1 MNVFELFAVLSLDK
15 SEYEEGL
22 NNAEKDA
29 EGFGSKIK
37 KGFGV
42 AAKAVGGAMIAG
54 GAAVAALTKQS
65 VEAYA
70 DYEQLVGGIE
80 TLFGTGGKS
89 LQEFA
94 DEQGKTIDEVADE
107 YDMLQKRQATAM
119 DNAANAYKTAG
130 LSANEYMETVTS
142 FAAALNASLGD
153 EYAWQSANYAQS
165 AIVQMADNANKMGTS
180 MESIQNAYMGFSKQ
194 NYTMLDNLKLGY
206 GGTKEE
212 MERLLRDAEELE
224 GYVEGAF
231 DVSNF
236 ADVVEAIGIIQDNL
250 GISGTTAKEA
260 ASTISG
266 SVAMMKSAWSNLVAG
281 MANDEADFDLLI
293 DNMVESVET
302 ASKNIIPRAEKALSG
317 VASLIEKLAPMIA
330 DRLPSLISEL
340 LPKLINAATSIVN
353 AIIAVLPTIITSLAS
368 ALIENAPVLIE
379 GIIGLITAIVAA
391 LPDLVRVLIEK
402 LPEILT
408 AIAEALITNVPILI
422 KAIIELVALIGSAL
436 WKLLKKGITMLG
448 DWLGEVWDSIVAW
461 FKELPSKL
469 TYWLGYAIGAAA
481 AFLRDL
487 PGNLWNL
494 LLKLIAKVGEFGA
507 NLRNKASEMARNF
520 KDSLINGIRELPER
534 IRQVG
539 QNIIDGLKN
548 GILEKWEDLKNWF
561 SNLGQGL
568 IDGFKNTFKIGSP
581 SKVFAQLGGFMAE
594 GLGIGF
600 GDEFA
605 DVKKDIENVSL
616 DMNVKANAEGYTT
629 RFEQSQQPII
639 IENHV
644 VAELDGKQIF
654 KSVRRENKT
663 NTLATG
669 YNALALL

>member
-1 MNVFELFAVLSLDK
+1 MNVFELFATLTLDD
-15 SEYEEGL
+15 EGYKKGL
-22 NNAEKDA
+22 DNAEKDA

-42 AAKAVGGAMIAG
+42 ATKAIGGALVAG
-54 GAAVAALTKQS
+54 GAAVGALTKQS

-89 LQEFA
+89 LQEYA
-94 DEQGKTIDEVADE
+94 DEQGKTIDEVVDE
-107 YDMLQKRQATAM
+107 YDMLQKRQTTAM

-153 EYAWQSANYAQS
+153 EYAWESANYAQS

-224 GYVEGAF
+224 GYAEGAF

-236 ADVVEAIGIIQDNL
+236 ADIVEAIGIIQDNL

-266 SVAMMKSAWSNLVAG
+266 SVAMMKSAWSNLITG
-281 MANDEADFDLLI
+281 MADDEADFDLLI
-293 DNMVESVET
+293 DNMVESVEI
-302 ASKNIIPRAEKALSG
+302 AGQNIIPRAEKALNG

-340 LPKLINAATSIVN
+340 LPKLISAATSILN
-353 AIIAVLPTIITSLAS
+353 AIIAVLPTIITSLAT

-408 AIAEALITNVPILI
+408 AIAQALVTNVPILI
-422 KAIIELVALIGSAL
+422 KAVVELVVLIGQAL

-448 DWLGEVWDSIVAW
+448 EWLGEAWDSIMAW

-487 PGNLWNL
+487 PSNLWNL

-507 NLRNKASEMARNF
+507 NLKERASEMARNF
-520 KDSLINGIRELPER
+520 KDNLINGIRELPDK

-548 GILEKWEDLKNWF
+548 GIMEKWEDLKNWF

-594 GLGIGF
+594 GLGIGWE
-600 GDEFA
+600 DEFA
-605 DVKKDIENVSL
+605 DVKKNIETVGL

-629 RFEQSQQPII
+629 KSEQTQPTPV
-639 IENHV
+639 NV
-644 VAELDGKQIF
+644 TVQLQGDANRLF
-654 KSVRRENKT
+654 KVIRQENKT

>member
-1 MNVFELFAVLSLDK
+1 MNVFELFATLTLDD
-15 SEYEEGL
+15 EGYKKGL
-22 NNAEKDA
+22 DNAEKDA

-42 AAKAVGGAMIAG
+42 ATKAIGGALVAG
-54 GAAVAALTKQS
+54 GAAVGALTKQS

-107 YDMLQKRQATAM
+107 YDMLQKRQTTAM

-153 EYAWQSANYAQS
+153 EYAWQSANDAHL
-165 AIVQMADNANKMGTS
+165 AVVQMADNANKMGTS

-236 ADVVEAIGIIQDNL
+236 ADIVEAIGIIQDNL

-266 SVAMMKSAWSNLVAG
+266 SVAMMKSAWSNLITG
-281 MANDEADFDLLI
+281 MADDEADFDLLI
-293 DNMVESVET
+293 DNMVESVEI
-302 ASKNIIPRAEKALSG
+302 AGQNIIPRAEKALNG

-340 LPKLINAATSIVN
+340 LPKLISAATSILN
-353 AIIAVLPTIITSLAS
+353 AIIAVLPTIITSLAT

-408 AIAEALITNVPILI
+408 AIAQALVTNVPILI
-422 KAIIELVALIGSAL
+422 KAVVELVVLIGQAL

-448 DWLGEVWDSIVAW
+448 EWLGEVWDSIMAW

-487 PGNLWNL
+487 PSNLWNL

-507 NLRNKASEMARNF
+507 NLKERASEMARNF
-520 KDSLINGIRELPER
+520 KDNLINGIRELPDK

-594 GLGIGF
+594 GLGIGWE
-600 GDEFA
+600 DEFA
-605 DVKKDIENVSL
+605 DVKKNIETVGL

-629 RFEQSQQPII
+629 KSEQTQPTPV
-639 IENHV
+639 NV
-644 VAELDGKQIF
+644 TVQLQGDANRLF
-654 KSVRRENKT
+654 KVIRQENKT

>member
-1 MNVFELFAVLSLDK
+1 MNVFELFATLTLDD
-15 SEYEEGL
+15 EGYKKGL
-22 NNAEKDA
+22 DNAEKDA

-42 AAKAVGGAMIAG
+42 ATKAIGGAMVAG

-70 DYEQLVGGIE
+70 EYEQLVGGVE
-80 TLFGTGGKS
+80 TLFDNTEGIEMLKGVMQDAGYTA
-89 LQEFA
+89 EEIA
-94 DEQGKTIDEVADE
+94 DRISKIEDPIEKVM
-107 YDMLQKRQATAM
+107 Y
-119 DNAANAYKTAG
+119 NAANAYKTAG
-130 LSANEYMETVTS
+130 LSANEYMETVTGM
-142 FAAALNASLGD
+142 AAALN
-153 EYAWQSANYAQS
+153 SATDDQNES
-165 AIVQMADNANKMGTS
+165 ARLADMAIIDMADNANKMGST
-180 MESIQNAYMGFSKQ
+180 MESIQNAYSGFAKQ

-212 MERLLRDAEELE
+212 MQRLLEDAERISGFEYDLSS
-224 GYVEGAF
+224 Y
-231 DVSNF
+231 
-236 ADVVEAIGIIQDNL
+236 ADVVEAIHVVQEEMGIA
-250 GISGTTAKEA
+250 GTTAKEA
-260 ASTISG
+260 SETISG
-266 SVAMMKSAWSNLVAG
+266 SVAMMKSAWSNLITG
-281 MANDEADFDLLI
+281 MADDEADFDLLI
-293 DNMVESVET
+293 DNMVESVEI
-302 ASKNIIPRAEKALSG
+302 AGQNIIPRAEKALNG

-340 LPKLINAATSIVN
+340 LPKLISAATSILN
-353 AIIAVLPTIITSLAS
+353 AIIAVLPTIITSLAT

-408 AIAEALITNVPILI
+408 AIAQALVTNVPILI
-422 KAIIELVALIGSAL
+422 KAVVELVVLIGQAL

-448 DWLGEVWDSIVAW
+448 EWLGEVWDSIMAW

-487 PGNLWNL
+487 PSNLWNL

-507 NLRNKASEMARNF
+507 NLKNKASEMARNF
-520 KDSLINGIRELPER
+520 KDNLINGIRELPDK

-594 GLGIGF
+594 GLGIGWE
-600 GDEFA
+600 DEFA
-605 DVKKDIENVSL
+605 DVKKNIETVGL

-629 RFEQSQQPII
+629 KSEQTQPTPV
-639 IENHV
+639 NV
-644 VAELDGKQIF
+644 TVQLQGDANKLF
-654 KSVRRENKT
+654 KVIRQENKT

>member
-1 MNVFELFAVLSLDK
+1 MNVFELFATLTLDD
-15 SEYEEGL
+15 EGYKKGL
-22 NNAEKDA
+22 DNAEKDA

-42 AAKAVGGAMIAG
+42 AAKAVSGAMVAG

-70 DYEQLVGGIE
+70 DYEQLVGGVE
-80 TLFGTGGKS
+80 TLFDNTEGIEMLKGVMQDAGYT
-89 LQEFA
+89 A
-94 DEQGKTIDEVADE
+94 DEIADRISKIE
-107 YDMLQKRQATAM
+107 DPIEKVMY
-119 DNAANAYKTAG
+119 NAANAYKTAG
-130 LSANEYMETVTS
+130 LSANEYMETVTGM
-142 FAAALNASLGD
+142 AAALN
-153 EYAWQSANYAQS
+153 SATDDQNES
-165 AIVQMADNANKMGTS
+165 ARLADMAIIDMADNANKMGST
-180 MESIQNAYMGFSKQ
+180 MESIQNAYSGFAKQ

-212 MERLLRDAEELE
+212 MQRLLEDAERISGFEYDLSS
-224 GYVEGAF
+224 Y
-231 DVSNF
+231 
-236 ADVVEAIGIIQDNL
+236 ADIVEAIHVVQEEMGIA
-250 GISGTTAKEA
+250 GTTSKEA
-260 ASTISG
+260 SETISG
-266 SVAMMKSAWSNLVAG
+266 SVAMMKSAWSNLITG
-281 MANDEADFDLLI
+281 MADDEADFDLLI
-293 DNMVESVET
+293 DNMVESVEI
-302 ASKNIIPRAEKALSG
+302 AGQNIIPRAEKALNG

-340 LPKLINAATSIVN
+340 LPKLISAATSILN
-353 AIIAVLPTIITSLAS
+353 AIIAVLPTIITSLAT
-368 ALIENAPVLIE
+368 ALIENAPILIE

-408 AIAEALITNVPILI
+408 AIAQALVTNVPILI
-422 KAIIELVALIGSAL
+422 KAVVELVVLIGQAL

-448 DWLGEVWDSIVAW
+448 DWLGEVWDSIMAW

-487 PGNLWNL
+487 PSNLWNL

-507 NLRNKASEMARNF
+507 NLKNKASEMARNF
-520 KDSLINGIRELPER
+520 KDNLINGIRELPDK

-548 GILEKWEDLKNWF
+548 GIMEKWEDLKNWF

-594 GLGIGF
+594 GLGIGWE
-600 GDEFA
+600 DEFA
-605 DVKKDIENVSL
+605 DVKKNIETVGL

-629 RFEQSQQPII
+629 KSEQTQPTPV
-639 IENHV
+639 NV
-644 VAELDGKQIF
+644 TVQLQGDANKLF
-654 KSVRRENKT
+654 KVIRQENKT

>member
-1 MNVFELFAVLSLDK
+1 MNVFDLFAVLSLDK
-15 SEYEEGL
+15 SEYEKGL
-22 NNAEKDA
+22 DGAEKDA

-42 AAKAVGGAMIAG
+42 AAKAVGGAMVAG

-70 DYEQLVGGIE
+70 EYEQLVGGVE
-80 TLFGTGGKS
+80 TLFDNTEGIEMLKGVMQDAGYT
-89 LQEFA
+89 A
-94 DEQGKTIDEVADE
+94 DEIADRISKIE
-107 YDMLQKRQATAM
+107 DPIEKVMY
-119 DNAANAYKTAG
+119 NAANAYKTAG
-130 LSANEYMETVTS
+130 LSANEYMETVTGM
-142 FAAALNASLGD
+142 AAALN
-153 EYAWQSANYAQS
+153 SATDDQNES
-165 AIVQMADNANKMGTS
+165 ARLADMAIIDMADNANKMGST
-180 MESIQNAYMGFSKQ
+180 MESIQNAYSGFAKQ

-212 MERLLRDAEELE
+212 MQRLLEDAERISGFEYDLSS
-224 GYVEGAF
+224 Y
-231 DVSNF
+231 
-236 ADVVEAIGIIQDNL
+236 ADIVEAIHVVQEEMGIA
-250 GISGTTAKEA
+250 GTTSKEA
-260 ASTISG
+260 SETISG
-266 SVAMMKSAWSNLVAG
+266 SVAMMKSAWSNLITG
-281 MANDEADFDLLI
+281 MADDDADFDLLI
-293 DNMVESVET
+293 DNMVESVEI
-302 ASKNIIPRAEKALSG
+302 AGQNIIPRAEKALNG

-340 LPKLINAATSIVN
+340 LPKLISAATSILN
-353 AIIAVLPTIITSLAS
+353 AIIAVLPTIITSLAT

-408 AIAEALITNVPILI
+408 AIAQALVTNVPILI
-422 KAIIELVALIGSAL
+422 KAVVELVVLIGQAL

-448 DWLGEVWDSIVAW
+448 DWLGEVWDSIMAW

-487 PGNLWNL
+487 PSNLWNL

-507 NLRNKASEMARNF
+507 NLKERASEMARNF
-520 KDSLINGIRELPER
+520 KDNLINGIRELPDK

-568 IDGFKNTFKIGSP
+568 IDGFKNTFKIKSP
-581 SKVFAQLGGFMAE
+581 SKVFAEIGGFMAE
-594 GLGIGF
+594 GLGIGWE
-600 GDEFA
+600 DEFA
-605 DVKKDIENVSL
+605 DVKKNIETVGL

-629 RFEQSQQPII
+629 KSEQTQPTPV
-639 IENHV
+639 NV
-644 VAELDGKQIF
+644 TVQLQGDANRLF
-654 KSVRRENKT
+654 KVIRQENKT

>member
-1 MNVFELFAVLSLDK
+1 MNVFELFATLSLDK
-15 SEYEEGL
+15 SEYEKGL
-22 NNAEKDA
+22 NGAEKDA

-42 AAKAVGGAMIAG
+42 AAKAVGGAMVAG

-70 DYEQLVGGIE
+70 EYEQLVGGVE
-80 TLFGTGGKS
+80 TLFDNTEGIEMLKGVMQDTGYTA
-89 LQEFA
+89 EEIA
-94 DEQGKTIDEVADE
+94 DRISKIEDPIEKVM
-107 YDMLQKRQATAM
+107 Y
-119 DNAANAYKTAG
+119 NAANAYKTAG
-130 LSANEYMETVTS
+130 LSANEYMETVTGM
-142 FAAALNASLGD
+142 AAALNSATGD
-153 EYAWQSANYAQS
+153 QNESARLADM
-165 AIVQMADNANKMGTS
+165 AIIDMADNANKMGST
-180 MESIQNAYMGFSKQ
+180 MESIQNAYSGFAKQ

-212 MERLLRDAEELE
+212 MQRLLEDAERISGFEYDLSS
-224 GYVEGAF
+224 Y
-231 DVSNF
+231 
-236 ADVVEAIGIIQDNL
+236 ADIVEAIHVVQEEMGIA
-250 GISGTTAKEA
+250 GTTSKEA
-260 ASTISG
+260 SETISG
-266 SVAMMKSAWSNLVAG
+266 SVAMMKSAWSNLITG
-281 MANDEADFDLLI
+281 MADDDADFDLLI
-293 DNMVESVET
+293 DNMVESVEI
-302 ASKNIIPRAEKALSG
+302 AGQNIIPRAEKALNG

-340 LPKLINAATSIVN
+340 LPKLISAATSILN
-353 AIIAVLPTIITSLAS
+353 AIIAVLPTIITSLAT

-408 AIAEALITNVPILI
+408 AIAQALVTNVPILI
-422 KAIIELVALIGSAL
+422 KAVVELVVLIGQAL
-436 WKLLKKGITMLG
+436 WKLLKKSITMLG
-448 DWLGEVWDSIVAW
+448 DWLGEVWDSIMAW

-487 PGNLWNL
+487 PSNLWNL

-507 NLRNKASEMARNF
+507 NLKERASEMARNF
-520 KDSLINGIRELPER
+520 KDNLINGIRELPDK

-548 GILEKWEDLKNWF
+548 GIMEKWEDLKNWF

-594 GLGIGF
+594 GLGIGWE
-600 GDEFA
+600 DEFA
-605 DVKKDIENVSL
+605 DVKKNIETVGL

-629 RFEQSQQPII
+629 KSEQTQPTPV
-639 IENHV
+639 NV
-644 VAELDGKQIF
+644 TVQLQGDTNKLF
-654 KSVRRENKT
+654 KVIRQENKT